1 MEKKDAK
8 VTNFSILSTKPKIKI
23 GSKGKIFYQIVDE
36 IGIVGLQ
43 NYNVY

>member
-1 MEKKDAK
+1 MEKKDAN
-8 VTNFSILSTKPKIKI
+8 VTNFSILSTKPTRKI

-36 IGIVGLQ
+36 IGIVGPQ